1 MPNGQALV
9 MNKNIKVLIGV
20 VIVVAG
26 YLIWEN
32 VFNVF
37 HGDPAGGNSSIS
49 GESLQPAGQ
58 SPQTDEPQ
66 LPKVGELGPLALF
79 EGWSDPLG
87 VMVFTG
93 RQNGYVEPCGCTGLD
108 HQKGGLARRH
118 TFLTGLTDRGW
129 PVAGIDIGNQVRRFG
144 RQPELKFNLTAQL
157 LELMGY
163 QAVAFGPNDLKLPA
177 GELFAVSAVDQQGKS
192 IFVSANA
199 AVLDRSVLPRL
210 NIIELGGKTIGVTS
224 LLADQ
229 WTAQNFSEDLVLES
243 VEQGLQQTLQEVKRA
258 DCDINVLLIH
268 DSLSDSRILA
278 KKFPQFDFVVS
289 AGSGGEPPH
298 EMETIK
304 GGTTRFV
311 EVGVKG
317 MYATVVGLFADE
329 KGALSFRYQRV
340 SLDASYKDSPQVMSY
355 FKQYQEELQRAG
367 LSGLGI
373 KSQPH
378 QSGHTFIGS
387 KMCAECHQEAFDIW
401 NDSAHAQ
408 ATHSLITPPERSEIT
423 RQYDPECLSCHTTGW
438 QPQGYTPFSSGFKSM
453 ATTQHLAGSGCENC
467 HGPGSEHVRLE
478 RLDLLDDVA
487 DAGKLLNA
495 RQSMQLSIAT
505 AKEHQ
510 CTTCH
515 DLDNSPDFHDEG
527 AFELYWDQI
536 KH

>member
-1 MPNGQALV
+1 
-9 MNKNIKVLIGV
+9 MNKNIKVLVGV
-20 VIVVAG
+20 GIVVVVC
-26 YLIWEN
+26 LVWEN
-32 VFNVF
+32 VSNVF
-37 HGDPAGGNSSIS
+37 QGEPENGNSSV
-49 GESLQPAGQ
+49 LRQPPRPAELSQ
-58 SPQTDEPQ
+58 PPQTDGPQ
-66 LPKVGELGPLALF
+66 IPIVGELGPLALF
-79 EGWSDPLG
+79 DGWSNPLG
-87 VMVFTG
+87 IMVFTG
-93 RQNGYVEPCGCTGLD
+93 RQIGYVEPCGCTGLD

-118 TFLTGLTDRGW
+118 TFLQGLTDRGW
-129 PVAGIDIGNQVRRFG
+129 PVVGIDIGNQVRRFG

-177 GELFAVSAVDQQGKS
+177 GELFAVSAADQQGKS
-192 IFVSANA
+192 MFVSANV

-243 VEQGLQQTLQEVKRA
+243 VEQGLQQTLQEIKKA
-258 DCDINVLLIH
+258 NCDYNVLLIH
-268 DSLSDSRILA
+268 DTLSDSRILA

-298 EMETIK
+298 AMETLP

-317 MYATVVGLFADE
+317 MYASVVGLFTDPT
-329 KGALSFRYQRV
+329 GILSFRYQRV
-340 SLDASYKDSPQVMSY
+340 PLDATYKDSQQVLSF

-367 LSGLGI
+367 FSGLGI
-373 KSQPH
+373 KPQPH
-378 QSGHTFIGS
+378 QSGYTFVGS
-387 KMCAECHQEAFDIW
+387 KACAECHQEAFGIW
-401 NDSAHAQ
+401 SDSAHAQ
-408 ATHSLITPPERSEIT
+408 ATQSLITPPERSEIT

-438 QPQGYTPFSSGFKSM
+438 QPLAYTPFSSGFESM
-453 ATTQHLAGSGCENC
+453 AATQHLAGSGCENC
-467 HGPGSEHVRLE
+467 HGPGSAHVRLE
-478 RLDLLDDVA
+478 RLELLDEVA
-487 DAGKLLNA
+487 NADELLKA
-495 RQSMQLSIAT
+495 RQALGLSLAA

-527 AFELYWDQI
+527 AFEKYWDQI
-536 KH
+536 QH

>member
-1 MPNGQALV
+1 
-9 MNKNIKVLIGV
+9 MNKNIKVLVGV
-20 VIVVAG
+20 VIVVVVF
-26 YLIWEN
+26 LVWEN
-32 VFNVF
+32 LSNVF
-37 HGDPAGGNSSIS
+37 PDNPVGGNSSVS
-49 GESLQPAGQ
+49 REPPQPTGELSQ

-66 LPKVGELGPLALF
+66 LPIVGELGPLALF
-79 EGWSDPLG
+79 DGWSNPLG

-93 RQNGYVEPCGCTGLD
+93 RQIGYVEPCGCTGLD
-108 HQKGGLARRH
+108 RQKGGLARRH
-118 TFLTGLTDRGW
+118 TFLQGLTDRGW

-177 GELFAVSAVDQQGKS
+177 GELFAVSAADQHGKS
-192 IFVSANA
+192 MFVSANV

-224 LLADQ
+224 LLADR

-243 VEQGLQQTLQEVKRA
+243 VEQGLQQTLQEVKKA

-268 DSLSDSRILA
+268 DSLSDSRQLA

-298 EMETIK
+298 EMETIQ

-311 EVGVKG
+311 EVGEKG
-317 MYATVVGLFADE
+317 MYASVVGLFTD
-329 KGALSFRYQRV
+329 
-340 SLDASYKDSPQVMSY
+340 
-355 FKQYQEELQRAG
+355 YQEELQRAG

-373 KSQPH
+373 KPQPH
-378 QSGHTFIGS
+378 QSGHTFVGS
-387 KMCAECHQEAFDIW
+387 KACAECHQEAFDIW
-401 NDSAHAQ
+401 SDSAHAQ
-408 ATHSLITPPERSEIT
+408 ATQSLIIPPERAEIT

-438 QPQGYTPFSSGFKSM
+438 QPQGYTPFSSGFESM
-453 ATTQHLAGSGCENC
+453 AVTQHLAGSGCENC
-467 HGPGSEHVRLE
+467 HGPGSDHVRLE
-478 RLDLLDDVA
+478 RLELLDDVA
-487 DAGKLLNA
+487 DAGELLNA
-495 RQSMQLSIAT
+495 RQAVQLSIAT

-527 AFELYWDQI
+527 AFRINTHRFGSCLGLSL
-536 KH
+536 

>member
-1 MPNGQALV
+1 
-9 MNKNIKVLIGV
+9 MNKNIKVLVGV
-20 VIVVAG
+20 CIVIVVFLVWG
-26 YLIWEN
+26 NVPN
-32 VFNVF
+32 VFQS
-37 HGDPAGGNSSIS
+37 DPEGGNSSVLRQPPKPV
-49 GESLQPAGQ
+49 GELSQ
-58 SPQTDEPQ
+58 SPQTNEPQ
-66 LPKVGELGPLALF
+66 LPIVGELGPLALF
-79 EGWSDPLG
+79 DGWSNPLCI
-87 VMVFTG
+87 MVFTG
-93 RQNGYVEPCGCTGLD
+93 RQMGYVEPCGCTGLD

-118 TFLTGLTDRGW
+118 TFLQGLTDRGW
-129 PVAGIDIGNQVRRFG
+129 PVAAIDIGNQVRRFG

-157 LELMGY
+157 LELMEY

-192 IFVSANA
+192 MFVSANA

-224 LLADQ
+224 LLADE

-243 VEQGLQQTLQEVKRA
+243 VEYGLQQTLQEVKKA

-298 EMETIK
+298 EMETVQ

-317 MYATVVGLFADE
+317 MYASVVGLFTDPT
-329 KGALSFRYQRV
+329 GTLSFRYQRV
-340 SLDASYKDSPQVMSY
+340 PLDSTYKDSQQVLSY

-367 LSGLGI
+367 FSGLGI
-373 KSQPH
+373 KPQSH
-378 QSGHTFIGS
+378 QSGHTFVGS
-387 KMCAECHQEAFDIW
+387 QTCSECHQEAFDIW
-401 NDSAHAQ
+401 SNSAHAQ
-408 ATHSLITPPERSEIT
+408 ATESLITPPERSEIT

-438 QPQGYTPFSSGFKSM
+438 QPHEYTPFSSGFESM
-453 ATTQHLAGSGCENC
+453 RATQHLAGSGCENC

-478 RLDLLDDVA
+478 RLELLDDMA
-487 DAGKLLNA
+487 DAGELLNA
-495 RQSMQLSIAT
+495 RQALQLSIAM
-505 AKEHQ
+505 AKKQQ

-527 AFELYWDQI
+527 AFEKYWDQI

>member
-1 MPNGQALV
+1 MS
-9 MNKNIKVLIGV
+9 KNIKILVGV
-20 VIVVAG
+20 VIVVVVVNLA
-26 YLIWEN
+26 LEN
-32 VFNVF
+32 VFNIF
-37 HGDPAGGNSSIS
+37 QDSPEGDNSNVPGLQTEPT
-49 GESLQPAGQ
+49 GELSQ
-58 SPQTDEPQ
+58 SPPTDEPQ
-66 LPKVGELGPLALF
+66 LPSVGELGPLALF
-79 EGWSDPLG
+79 DGWSNPLG

-93 RQNGYVEPCGCTGLD
+93 RQMGYVEPCGCTGLD

-118 TFLTGLTDRGW
+118 TFLQGLMDRGW

-177 GELFAVSAVDQQGKS
+177 GELFAVSAANQQGQS
-192 IFVSANA
+192 MFVSANV

-210 NIIELGGKTIGVTS
+210 NIIKLGGQTVGVTS

-243 VEQGLQQTLQEVKRA
+243 VEQGLQQTLQEVKKA

-268 DSLSDSRILA
+268 DTLFNSRIVA

-298 EMETIK
+298 EMETIQ

-317 MYATVVGLFADE
+317 MYASVIGLFTDSN
-329 KGALSFRYQRV
+329 GILSFRYQRV
-340 SLDASYKDSPQVMSY
+340 PLDATYKDSQQVLSY

-367 LSGLGI
+367 LAGLGI
-373 KSQPH
+373 KPQPH
-378 QSGHTFIGS
+378 QSGHTFVGS
-387 KMCAECHQEAFDIW
+387 KACAQCHQDAFDIW
-401 NDSAHAQ
+401 SDSAHAH

-438 QPQGYTPFSSGFKSM
+438 QPQGYTPFSSGFESM
-453 ATTQHLAGSGCENC
+453 AATEHLAGSGCENC

-478 RLDLLDDVA
+478 LLNDVA
-487 DAGKLLNA
+487 DAGELLNA
-495 RQSMQLSIAT
+495 RQTLQLSIAT
-505 AKEHQ
+505 AKEYQ
-510 CTTCH
+510 CITCH
-515 DLDNSPDFHDEG
+515 DLDNSPDFHDKG
-527 AFELYWDQI
+527 AFEEYWDQI